1 MSTLFVGK
9 TIGPR
14 SKGPGDISM
23 SGLSAISSY
32 ALPTPGDV
40 PHSTARWEL
49 DPDRTALL
57 VHDMQRYFLQPFPVA
72 VRDPLVRNCLHV
84 RNRCEAL
91 GVPIFY
97 TAQPG
102 NMTEEQRGLLKDI
115 WGPGMRA
122 DPADRQIVDELS
134 PKACDRVLTKWRYSA
149 FHRSDLLD
157 MMRAQRRDQLII
169 CGVYAHIGILVTAI
183 EAFSND
189 IQPFLVADA
198 IGDFSA
204 EFHRMAINY
213 AALRCAVVTTTQEVF
228 P

>member
-1 MSTLFVGK
+1 
-9 TIGPR
+9 
-14 SKGPGDISM
+14 M

-32 ALPTPGDV
+32 ALPTPGDL
-40 PHSTARWEL
+40 PPSIARWEL

-57 VHDMQRYFLQPFPVA
+57 VHDMQRYFLQPFPEA
-72 VRDPLVRNCLHV
+72 VRDLLVRHCLRV
-84 RNRCEAL
+84 RNRCEGL

-102 NMTEEQRGLLKDI
+102 NMTSQQRGLLKDI

-122 DPADRQIVDELS
+122 DPADRQIIDELL
-134 PKACDRVLTKWRYSA
+134 PQGTDRVLTKWRYSA
-149 FHRSDLLD
+149 FYRSDLLD
-157 MMRAQRRDQLII
+157 LMRAQGRDQLII

-183 EAFSND
+183 EAFSHD

-204 EFHRMAINY
+204 EYHRMAIDY
-213 AALRCAVVTTTQEVF
+213 AALRCAVVTTTEEVF

>member
-1 MSTLFVGK
+1 MSDLF
-9 TIGPR
+9 
-14 SKGPGDISM
+14 
-23 SGLSAISSY
+23 AISGY
-32 ALPTPGDV
+32 ALPAPGDL
-40 PHSTARWEL
+40 PSSTARWEL
-49 DPDRTALL
+49 DPNRAALL
-57 VHDMQRYFLQPFPVA
+57 VHDMQRYFLRPFPVS

-84 RNRCEAL
+84 RNRCEAQGL
-91 GVPIFY
+91 PIFY

-115 WGPGMRA
+115 WGPGMQA
-122 DPADRQIVDELS
+122 DPADRQIVDELL
-134 PKACDRVLTKWRYSA
+134 PKARDRVLTKWRYSA
-149 FHRSDLLD
+149 FCRSDLLD
-157 MMRAQRRDQLII
+157 LMRAQGRDQLII

-204 EFHRMAINY
+204 EYHRMAINY
-213 AALRCAVVTTTQEVF
+213 AALRCAVVTTTEEVF

>member
-1 MSTLFVGK
+1 
-9 TIGPR
+9 
-14 SKGPGDISM
+14 
-23 SGLSAISSY
+23 
-32 ALPTPGDV
+32 
-40 PHSTARWEL
+40 
-49 DPDRTALL
+49 
-57 VHDMQRYFLQPFPVA
+57 
-72 VRDPLVRNCLHV
+72 
-84 RNRCEAL
+84 
-91 GVPIFY
+91 
-97 TAQPG
+97 
-102 NMTEEQRGLLKDI
+102 
-115 WGPGMRA
+115 
-122 DPADRQIVDELS
+122 
-134 PKACDRVLTKWRYSA
+134 
-149 FHRSDLLD
+149 